1 MKRLI
6 QFELKKI
13 FSKRLT
19 QAALAF
25 LFLLSLLLIFS
36 TFQNKYAC
44 DGRNREGSGREAV
57 EIDKSIAARY
67 EGILTD
73 EKVSQ
78 MLEEFK
84 VETEINAKYI
94 YQNATQSAV
103 VARFSDIKGDWN
115 GQTVS
120 DVFGAEKIKIGYV
133 DGWLGVSQD
142 LIRVT
147 IVLCLV
153 IILML
158 APVFAGEYSGVD
170 HIILSSRYG
179 KTKCTA
185 AKVIAGFMAAVL
197 AALILFVVYM
207 AAACALYGVEGLDCS
222 ILFAPLS
229 FTEYYIPFNIT
240 CGTLLRY
247 QFCLILSSAVG
258 TAALTLFFS
267 SISRNQVMALVIS
280 AAAYLFPAL
289 LPVSETNPL
298 FRVVGLCP
306 LYQSTFISLMSV
318 EQMKNGLLYAIWAVP
333 VALGAVAV
341 STVLSR
347 RIFAGHQV
355 RE

>member
-19 QAALAF
+19 QAALAI
-25 LFLLSLLLIFS
+25 LFLLSLFLTFS
-36 TFQNKYAC
+36 TFQNKHAF
-44 DGRNREGSGREAV
+44 DGRNREGRGREAV
-57 EIDKSIAARY
+57 EIDKSIAAKY

-78 MLEEFK
+78 MLEDFK
-84 VETEINAKYI
+84 VESEINVKYI
-94 YQNATQSAV
+94 YQNAAQSAV

-120 DVFGAEKIKIGYV
+120 DVFGAEEIKIGYV

-142 LIRVT
+142 LIRVA

-179 KTKCTA
+179 KTKCAA
-185 AKVIAGFMAAVL
+185 AKVIAGFMAAAVV
-197 AALILFVVYM
+197 AVGLFAVHM
-207 AAACALYGVEGLDCS
+207 AAACALYGREGLDCS

-229 FTEYYIPFNIT
+229 FKEYYIPFNIT
-240 CGTLLRY
+240 CGTLLKY
-247 QFCLILSSAVG
+247 QFCLMLSSAVSA
-258 TAALTLFFS
+258 AALTLFFS
-267 SISRNQVMALVIS
+267 SISKNQMMALVIS
-280 AAAYLFPAL
+280 AAAYLFPVL
-289 LPVSETNPL
+289 LPVSETSPL
-298 FRVVGLCP
+298 FRLVGLCP
-306 LYQSTFISLMSV
+306 LYQSSFVSLMSV
-318 EQMKNGLLYAIWAVP
+318 EQMDNGLLYAIWAVP
-333 VALGAVAV
+333 VALGAVV
-341 STVLSR
+341 LSTVFSR
-347 RIFAGHQV
+347 KIFAGRQV